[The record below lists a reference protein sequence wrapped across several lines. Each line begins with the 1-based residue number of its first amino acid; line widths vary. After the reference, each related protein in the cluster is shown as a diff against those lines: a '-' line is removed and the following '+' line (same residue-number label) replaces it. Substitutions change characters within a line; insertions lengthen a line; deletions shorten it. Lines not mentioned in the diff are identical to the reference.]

1 MAGIHDMMATFQLY
15 QPTELGGA
23 LDLLRRHG
31 SDAWILS
38 GGMDSF
44 DWLKDRAKSPRVVV
58 DIGGIEELKGITA
71 TPDGGV
77 RIGALASVTDVA
89 THAEVTRRFPLL
101 AQAAAKVATPQI
113 RNQGSLGGNLSQ
125 DTRCWYYRS
134 GWPCYRAG
142 GNTCYASAP
151 GALNREHA
159 IFEANRC
166 VAVSPSDISTALVA
180 LGAQIEIRSSR
191 GARTVA
197 AENFFIGPATDITR
211 MSVLQA
217 SDILTGV
224 VVGSTWSEKPYYF
237 EKVSDRQSWDF
248 ALANVAA
255 VLDMNGQTVRGARIV
270 VGGVAARPLRM
281 KRAEAIVTGRSID
294 EATLQEAGDAAVAG
308 ARPLTYN
315 AYKVAL
321 TRNLVKR
328 AIREAKA

>member
-1 MAGIHDMMATFQLY
+1 MAGIHDVMATFQLY
-15 QPTELGGA
+15 QPTELGSA

-58 DIGGIEELKGITA
+58 DIGGIEELKGISA

-77 RIGALASVTDVA
+77 RIGALATVTDVA
-89 THAEVTRRFPLL
+89 TNAEVTRRFPLL

-113 RNQGSLGGNLSQ
+113 RNQGTLGGNLSQ

-166 VAVSPSDISTALVA
+166 VAVSPSDVSTALVA
-180 LGAQIEIRSSR
+180 LGAQMEIRSSR

-211 MSVLQA
+211 MSVLQE

-224 VVGSTWSEKPYYF
+224 VVGSAWSGKPHYF

-248 ALANVAA
+248 ALVNVAA
-255 VLDMNGQTVRGARIV
+255 VLDMDGSTIRDARIV

-281 KRAEAIVTGRSID
+281 KRAEGIVTGRSID

-321 TRNLVKR
+321 TRNLVRR